1 MQIKENIIITHILIV
16 VAIFILINP
25 LVLALNLGAKD
36 SSQGNHSLNIS
47 SGIDNSNRNLSDTI
61 NRAPIKLLSSPGDTP
76 LFMRNEQYRYL
87 FSLIKS
93 EQENLKTAVSVPNL
107 SPQNLPDN
115 ATISQDSSHN
125 PNDSAKNNPVEED
138 TTKVLLSGSEGDN
151 NNFTK
156 GSLLTSIAKKDVDN
170 NIYWL
175 ITFYGIW
182 LLLKLFFPIYHHKIF
197 LFTERAIFKLSNK
210 NTAILSNF
218 QLENIFFRGFS
229 LMVYTYLII
238 IYLQYYPSIAFLI
251 NNDYWIFLKIFILFL
266 CFYLIRFMLISFWHN
281 KFLQRSQIFLH
292 SIYSTGFAMYF
303 LIIATIFTFLNPES
317 AWYEV
322 FHDIIFYVFLYFL
335 FSKAI
340 LILREY
346 LRNNHRVEFSILS
359 YLILFEFSI
368 PIALLYFSFLG

>member
-1 MQIKENIIITHILIV
+1 
-16 VAIFILINP
+16 
-25 LVLALNLGAKD
+25 
-36 SSQGNHSLNIS
+36 
-47 SGIDNSNRNLSDTI
+47 
-61 NRAPIKLLSSPGDTP
+61 
-76 LFMRNEQYRYL
+76 
-87 FSLIKS
+87 
-93 EQENLKTAVSVPNL
+93 
-107 SPQNLPDN
+107 
-115 ATISQDSSHN
+115 
-125 PNDSAKNNPVEED
+125 
-138 TTKVLLSGSEGDN
+138 
-151 NNFTK
+151 
-156 GSLLTSIAKKDVDN
+156 
-170 NIYWL
+170 
-175 ITFYGIW
+175 
-182 LLLKLFFPIYHHKIF
+182 
-197 LFTERAIFKLSNK
+197 
-210 NTAILSNF
+210 
-218 QLENIFFRGFS
+218 
-229 LMVYTYLII
+229 MVYTYLII